1 MPFRSGGLDDAEQS
15 SALSAELQGMM
26 DVANA
31 EAAQV
36 LRPMAEAAAAIAMD
50 GKAQARPVLR
60 RTENRA
66 YREL

>member
-1 MPFRSGGLDDAEQS
+1 
-15 SALSAELQGMM
+15 MM

-66 YREL
+66 YRELRRACVRAGSQAWSA